1 MSIPDPR
8 LSEGQTRLRMGRPD
22 EAEALADA
30 LIRDNPDDTEALYL
44 KGMCRRA
51 VYDYAGALEIFS
63 DLDARTPGQAGVL
76 IFKGLAHQG
85 LGQSRDAE
93 AAFARAEAAN
103 PEQPL
108 AAFYRGM
115 ALFDLGDKAGA
126 VAAYQRCIT
135 LDPNHVAGLRSLSHA
150 LHSMRRFEDA
160 EAVAAR
166 GLKLAAGDPV
176 LSAVKSDAELRRG
189 ETQSARQRMEAVSLS
204 GASPVNAALA
214 LKTLGDVREA
224 EGDYR
229 GAWEAWSEANRRERD
244 WALPA
249 YGNDETPYSLAGVRR
264 AKFFFDKAEGL
275 SADTAE
281 EPAPVFLVGFPRSG
295 TTLLENILAA
305 HPAITTSEE
314 KAHVWPALA
323 ETGEYQAKLPDLMAA
338 DNATLERLR
347 SDYWKRACPDGLPG
361 AGEAFVD
368 KLPAN
373 LGWIGLIGR
382 LFPGAKFLM
391 AVRDPRDCVL
401 SALQQRFAMGA
412 AMFRM
417 LDMEDAAAWY
427 DASFGAAEA
436 ARRAMPDL
444 DVHVVRYEALVADL
458 EGEARKAIAFLGLD
472 WDDGVLDYRAK
483 AKDRQINTPSG
494 PQVDKPVYSDS
505 VGRWKNYAFA
515 FEPAMP
521 FLESW
526 VEYWGYEH

>member
-8 LSEGQTRLRMGRPD
+8 LSEGHTRLRMGRPE

-30 LIRDNPDDTEALYL
+30 LIRDNRDDAEALYL

-51 VYDYAGALEIFS
+51 VHDFAGALDIFR
-63 DLDARTPGQAGVL
+63 DLDARTPDQAGVL
-76 IFKGLAHQG
+76 IFLGLSHQG
-85 LGQSRDAE
+85 LGHRTEAE

-103 PEQPL
+103 PDQPL

-115 ALFDLGDKAGA
+115 ALFDLGDKDGA
-126 VAAYQRCIT
+126 VAAYERCLT
-135 LDPNHVAGLRSLSHA
+135 LDPNHVAALRSLAHT
-150 LHSMRRFEDA
+150 LQSMRRFDDA
-160 EAVAAR
+160 ERVAAR
-166 GLKLAAGDPV
+166 GLALSGGDPV
-176 LSAVKSDAELRRG
+176 LAAVKSDAELRRG
-189 ETQSARQRMEAVSLS
+189 ETYRARQRLEGVSLAN
-204 GASPVNAALA
+204 ASPVNAAMA
-214 LKTLGDVREA
+214 LKALGDVRDA
-224 EGDYR
+224 EGDHR

-249 YGNDETPYSLAGVRR
+249 FANDETPYSLAGVRR

-275 SADTAE
+275 KPGDADG
-281 EPAPVFLVGFPRSG
+281 PAPVFLVGFPRSG

-305 HPAITTSEE
+305 HPAVTTSEE
-314 KAHVWPALA
+314 KAHAWAVLA
-323 ETGEYQAKLPDLMAA
+323 ETGEYQAKLPELMAA
-338 DNATLERLR
+338 GGDRLARLR
-347 SDYWKRACPDGLPG
+347 ADYWERAGHVPG
-361 AGEAFVD
+361 AGEVFID

-373 LGWIGLIGR
+373 LAWIGVLGQV
-382 LFPGAKFLM
+382 FPGAKFLM

-444 DVHVVRYEALVADL
+444 AVHVVRYEDLVADL
-458 EGEARKAIAFLGLD
+458 EGEARKAVDFLGLD
-472 WDDGVLDYRAK
+472 WDAAVLDYRAK
-483 AKDRQINTPSG
+483 AKDRTINTPSG
-494 PQVDKPVYSDS
+494 PQVDKPVYTDAI
-505 VGRWKNYAFA
+505 GRWRHYDFA

-521 FLESW
+521 FLEHW
-526 VEYWGYEH
+526 VEYWGYER